1 MQTILGHMRRASSTS
16 LLDLCAMC
24 SVASALSIMVGRLV
38 G

>member
-1 MQTILGHMRRASSTS
+1 MQTLFAHIKRASSTS

-38 G
+38 S